1 MQNCSCMCLSV
12 SVTDGLSNKLYI
24 LRAFWPA
31 LYVLYLTT
39 ESDDVYVLV
48 VFSYDTSDSATATP
62 YTQTPSL
69 TGFLLVGPALLGHVW
84 ASPTLHVEKVIE
96 RERVLKIVVQAR
108 KKKTSSHAT
117 ISWFCWS
124 LGRLKW
130 RSLPFIVKRRWRND
144 TCLRHLKAS
153 TLFFER
159 ADGVVTRVRLE
170 LTGWCFSESRVREG
184 IKHCHKIGNAVFK
197 MLFNLYLTT

>member
-1 MQNCSCMCLSV
+1 MFCIWQQRVM
-12 SVTDGLSNKLYI
+12 I
-24 LRAFWPA
+24 
-31 LYVLYLTT
+31 
-39 ESDDVYVLV
+39 YVLV

-62 YTQTPSL
+62 HTQTPSL
-69 TGFLLVGPALLGHVW
+69 TGFLLVW

-96 RERVLKIVVQAR
+96 RERVLKRVVQAR
-108 KKKTSSHAT
+108 EKKTSSHAT

-130 RSLPFIVKRRWRND
+130 RPLPFIVKRRWRND
-144 TCLRHLKAS
+144 TCLRHLKAR

-170 LTGWCFSESRVREG
+170 LTGWCFSQSRVREG
-184 IKHCHKIGNAVFK
+184 IKHCHKIGNA
-197 MLFNLYLTT
+197 LF